1 MRPESFVKQ
10 VALQSVAP
18 EAEAAAVV
26 AEGALERQ
34 RRLPLGK
41 RGRNDCLDCWIFLGS
56 IL

>member
-1 MRPESFVKQ
+1 MKQ

-56 IL
+56 IV